1 MSNRDAHTV
10 VARPH
15 QLQALDA
22 LAGHDRA
29 QLIMACGTGK
39 TLVGRWHAENVSATI
54 TVVVVPSLSLLA
66 QTLREW
72 RGAGTWPFEALICC
86 SDPSTAAGEHERA
99 AGDGQDIAMPF
110 WTALQARVTTNTAVV
125 AERLT
130 QPRVPHRPLVIF
142 STYHSIGI
150 VAQAARDTKTVI
162 DLVLADEAHNLAG
175 RPRPE
180 FRPVLD
186 DRLPARTRVFMTAT
200 PVVSAAI
207 DTDALFDDWSAPLSM
222 DNEDLFGPTAY
233 RLDFAEAIA
242 RQLLVDYKVVV
253 YETSGDS
260 TTPDPAAALAA
271 AADAGLTRVLS
282 FHGRVSKAR
291 AFAAAVDSA
300 VLPDGRRVRAH
311 AVAGTDPA
319 EQRQQALSLLES
331 ATPDTLTVVSS
342 ARCLSAGIDIP
353 AVDGVLFADPKNSD
367 VDVIQAVGRA
377 LRTAPNKAHGMVL
390 IPVCVPA
397 GFDEDTVLSTGSFA
411 AVWRI
416 LRGLRAMD
424 PRLAEELRQLE
435 RGPSRRGTRSGES
448 VFSRIDFRIPSLH
461 DLDGLQARLV
471 DFLSPQWD
479 NTFGELEQFVAQHG
493 HARPALRAR
502 LGQWCE
508 RQRIAYRKRMLTED
522 RAQRLR
528 NLPGWTWN
536 LREQRW
542 LDQWAQVYA
551 VANANGALDI
561 EDPAVSS
568 TALHVPEPK
577 SRVNTVGRWAAWQR
591 QLIRRGDLDSW
602 KMTKLLELPGF
613 GCEALAPDDA
623 AAVMILAEY
632 VAWKGDA
639 NPPAHV
645 VEDDVPVGLWLNL
658 IRRRRVTGHLAQSL
672 LDEIDICT
680 PSEGPGKLRWY
691 RDETFW
697 LLGLEALRQ
706 FVAREGH
713 CRVPDNHSE
722 QLLDTTVAL
731 HQWSTRQR
739 YTYRHDQLL
748 PVRAKLLDRVAGWR
762 WECEPAPRVKIDI
775 GDTPHGERTGYV
787 KGCRCTPCTRAN
799 NQKNAER
806 EARIA
811 AGLPSTVMVD
821 ADRARRHLQ
830 HLVAQG
836 ATQNALVRASGLSRS
851 NIQNL
856 LSGKRNRV
864 TPETEQTVLAL
875 TISQAQAAIGASS
888 LVDAG
893 PTWRLLDDMIARGF
907 PKSWIARELGSGKAL
922 QLRRDYVT
930 ASSAAKVSEL
940 AARLGPLVAPTRRGQ
955 APIPPLDELLS
966 DTVTPGDD
974 DKADI
979 IGWARPD
986 RALVHTA
993 TDGTYD
999 VSPPRP
1005 ADRKS
1010 A

>member
-1 MSNRDAHTV
+1 
-10 VARPH
+10 
-15 QLQALDA
+15 
-22 LAGHDRA
+22 
-29 QLIMACGTGK
+29 
-39 TLVGRWHAENVSATI
+39 
-54 TVVVVPSLSLLA
+54 
-66 QTLREW
+66 
-72 RGAGTWPFEALICC
+72 
-86 SDPSTAAGEHERA
+86 
-99 AGDGQDIAMPF
+99 MPF
-110 WTALQARVTTNTAVV
+110 WTTLQARVTTNTAVV
-125 AERLT
+125 ADRLT
-130 QPRVPHRPLVIF
+130 QPRGPHRPLVIF

-150 VAQAARDTKTVI
+150 VAQAVRNTKTVV

-186 DRLPARTRVFMTAT
+186 DQLPARARVFMTAT

-207 DTDALFDDWSAPLSM
+207 DSDPLFDDWSAPLSM
-222 DNEDLFGPTAY
+222 DNEELFGPTAY
-233 RLDFAEAIA
+233 RLDFAEAID
-242 RQLLVDYKVVV
+242 RKLLADYKVVV

-319 EQRQQALSLLES
+319 VQRQQTLSLLES
-331 ATPDTLTVVSS
+331 APADTLTVVSS

-353 AVDGVLFADPKNSD
+353 VVDGVLFADPKNSD

-390 IPVCVPA
+390 IPVCIPA

-435 RGPSRRGTRSGES
+435 RGPSRRGASTGES
-448 VFSRIDFRIPSLH
+448 ILSRIDFRIPSLH

-479 NTFGELEQFVAQHG
+479 NTFSELELFVAQYG
-493 HARPALRAR
+493 HARPALRTR

-508 RQRIAYRKRMLTED
+508 RQRTAYRNKMLTDD

-528 NLPGWTWN
+528 TLPGWTWN

-542 LDQWAQVYA
+542 LDQWAQVHA
-551 VANANGALDI
+551 IANANGELDI
-561 EDPAVSS
+561 EDQSVSA
-568 TALHVPEPK
+568 TALHVPEPR
-577 SRVNTVGRWAAWQR
+577 SRINTVGRWAAWQR
-591 QLIRRGDLDSW
+591 QQIRRGDLDSW
-602 KMTKLLELPGF
+602 KIAKLLEIPGF
-613 GCEALAPDDA
+613 SSEALAPDDA

-639 NPPAHV
+639 NPPAYV
-645 VEDDVPVGLWLNL
+645 VEDDVPVGLWLNM
-658 IRRRRVTGHLAQSL
+658 IRRRRVTDHLSQSL
-672 LDEIDICT
+672 LDEICICT

-713 CRVPDNHSE
+713 CRIPDNHSE

-739 YTYRHDQLL
+739 FTYRHDQML
-748 PVRAKLLDRVAGWR
+748 PARAKLLERVAGWR

-836 ATQNALVRASGLSRS
+836 ATQKALVRASGLSRS
-851 NIQNL
+851 NVQNL

-864 TPETEQTVLAL
+864 APETEQTVLAL
-875 TISQAQAAIGASS
+875 TITAARAAIGAGS

-893 PTWRLLDDMIARGF
+893 PTWRILDDMIARGF
-907 PKSWIARELGSGKAL
+907 PKSWIARELGSGNAL

-940 AARLGPLVAPTRRGQ
+940 AVRLGPLVAPPRRGRT
-955 APIPPLDELLS
+955 PIPPLDELVS
-966 DTVTPGDD
+966 GTVTSGDTGE
-974 DKADI
+974 ATVI
-979 IGWARPD
+979 SWARPD
-986 RALVHTA
+986 RAQEHIVV
-993 TDGTYD
+993 DGTED

-1005 ADRKS
+1005 VTRKS

>member
-1 MSNRDAHTV
+1 
-10 VARPH
+10 
-15 QLQALDA
+15 
-22 LAGHDRA
+22 
-29 QLIMACGTGK
+29 MACGTGK
-39 TLVGRWHAENVSATI
+39 TLVGRWHAENLRATI
-54 TVVVVPSLSLLA
+54 TVVVVPSLTLLA
-66 QTLREW
+66 QTLQEW
-72 RGAGTWPFEALICC
+72 RSAGPWPFEALICC
-86 SDPSTAAGEHERA
+86 SDPTTANGERERA
-99 AGDGQDIAMPF
+99 ANDGQDVALPIWAR
-110 WTALQARVTTNTAVV
+110 LQARVTTNVAVV
-125 AERLT
+125 ETRLAE
-130 QPRVPHRPLVIF
+130 PRGQERPLVIF
-142 STYHSIGI
+142 STYHSINV
-150 VAQAARDTKTVI
+150 VAQAVRAAKKVVDVVI
-162 DLVLADEAHNLAG
+162 ADEAHNLAG

-186 DRLPARTRVFMTAT
+186 DRLPARARVFMTAT

-207 DTDALFDDWSAPLSM
+207 DSDPVFDDWSAPLSM

-233 RLDFAEAIA
+233 RLDFSDAIA
-242 RQLLVDYKVVV
+242 RKLLADYKVVV

-311 AVAGTDPA
+311 AVAGTDPVV
-319 EQRQQALSLLES
+319 QRQQALSLLES
-331 ATPDTLTVVSS
+331 APADTLTVVSS
-342 ARCLSAGIDIP
+342 ARCLSAGIDVP

-377 LRTAPNKAHGMVL
+377 LRTAPNKTHGMIL
-390 IPVCVPA
+390 IPVCIPA

-435 RGPSRRGTRSGES
+435 RGPSRRGTSTGES
-448 VFSRIDFRIPSLH
+448 ILSRIDFRIPSLH

-479 NTFGELEQFVAQHG
+479 NTFSELELFIAQFG
-493 HARPALRAR
+493 HARPALRTR

-508 RQRIAYRKRMLTED
+508 RQRSAYRNKMLTGD
-522 RAQRLR
+522 RAQKLR

-551 VANANGALDI
+551 VANASGELDI
-561 EDPAVSS
+561 EDPSVSA

-591 QLIRRGDLDSW
+591 QQIRRGDLDSW
-602 KMTKLLELPGF
+602 KITKLLEIPGF
-613 GCEALAPDDA
+613 GSEALAPDDA

-645 VEDDVPVGLWLNL
+645 VEDDVPVGLWLNM
-658 IRRRRVTGHLAQSL
+658 IRRRRVTRHLSQSL
-672 LDEIDICT
+672 LDEICICT

-713 CRVPDNHSE
+713 CRIPENHSE
-722 QLLDTTVAL
+722 QLLDTPVAL

-748 PVRAKLLDRVAGWR
+748 SARAQLLERVAGWR

-787 KGCRCTPCTRAN
+787 KGCRCTPCTGAN

-836 ATQNALVRASGLSRS
+836 ATQKALVRASGLSRS
-851 NIQNL
+851 NVQNL
-856 LSGKRNRV
+856 LLGKRNRV

-875 TISQAQAAIGASS
+875 TISQAPAAIGAGS

-893 PTWRLLDDMIARGF
+893 TTWRLLDDMIASGW
-907 PKSWIARELGSGKAL
+907 PKSWIARELGLGKSLQLNRDSITASNAAKVSDLHARLGSRAAPPRRGRQSMPSLSELLNTTCWPNADDRQAEVINWSDARRNSGKAL
-922 QLRRDYVT
+922 
-930 ASSAAKVSEL
+930 SANNA
-940 AARLGPLVAPTRRGQ
+940 
-955 APIPPLDELLS
+955 
-966 DTVTPGDD
+966 DD
-974 DKADI
+974 GRVDDNHE
-979 IGWARPD
+979 R
-986 RALVHTA
+986 
-993 TDGTYD
+993 
-999 VSPPRP
+999 
-1005 ADRKS
+1005 S